1 MLYCLFASS
10 NERDLEINQYI
21 HEYVRE
27 YDMRPCRQ
35 YLDSLKP
42 LNGTYDSEFCREYL
56 EHGWQSHREAYN
68 GLTFPEMIWYHIR
81 TSGLYY

>member
-10 NERDLEINQYI
+10 NERDLEMKQYI

-27 YDMRPCRQ
+27 YNVKPGSH

-42 LNGTYDSEFCREYL
+42 SNVTYDSEFCRAYL
-56 EHGWQSHREAYN
+56 EQGWQSHQDASKV
-68 GLTFPEMIWYHIR
+68 LTFSEIIQYHIR
-81 TSGLYY
+81 ISGLYY